1 MAEEQIDQQGQ
12 GGTAAAQEGLSVEA
26 VLGAVESNPELKTA
40 LSTQF
45 LTPDVVGSY
54 LDTEQGKSII
64 SPRLDSFASKAIESW
79 KTKHLDDIVLQ
90 RVNELNPA
98 ETEEQRQL
106 RAMQSQIKEIQAE
119 KDRLSLQGVAS
130 SALANAGLPTSLA
143 DYVIGDSPEATK
155 HNVNSLD
162 VEISTLLSQRME
174 EKVKG
179 LAASTAPTNMD
190 QAGGGIGKEGKS
202 FYDLSPQE
210 AMELKRTNPQRYAA
224 MRANA

>member
-1 MAEEQIDQQGQ
+1 MSEEQFGNN
-12 GGTAAAQEGLSVEA
+12 GGTGNETEGLSVEA
-26 VLGAVESNPELKTA
+26 VLGAIENNPEMKQTLA
-40 LSTQF
+40 TQL
-45 LTPDVVGSY
+45 LTPDTVSSY

-79 KTKHLDDIVLQ
+79 KSKHLDEIVTQ

-106 RAMQSQIKEIQAE
+106 RQVQAKLKEIEAE
-119 KDRLSLQGVAS
+119 KDRLALQSVATA
-130 SALANAGLPTSLA
+130 ALTNVGLPSVFA

-162 VEISTLLSQRME
+162 VEINTLLSQRME

-179 LAASTAPTNMD
+179 LAAQTAPANMD
-190 QAGGGIGKEGKS
+190 SGNGGQGNAQKS
-202 FYDLSPQE
+202 LSDMTPQE
-210 AMELKRTNPQRYAA
+210 AVELKRTNPARYAA
-224 MRANA
+224 LAAQL